1 MLLLTEHCIL
11 IIVLFY
17 FCFICQFG
25 NVKLPS
31 EAFASSYEEPE
42 GLLNLA
48 APTFGNL
55 NLVSHYSSL
64 LIMTVFLRSMFF
76 CHVCV
81 YY

>member
-1 MLLLTEHCIL
+1 MLLLTVHCIL

-17 FCFICQFG
+17 FCFFCQFG

-55 NLVSHYSSL
+55 NLVSNYSSL
-64 LIMTVFLRSMFF
+64 LIMTLSLEGP
-76 CHVCV
+76 CSSATSV